1 MATIRLLRGRRHAMV
16 RWVADTRLAEKTTL
30 GELLTRYRD
39 QVSPTKRSAHTEKA
53 HINAMVR
60 RSIAY
65 RTLAKLTSAD
75 VATYRDERLKDV
87 APATVVRELNT
98 LSHAIE
104 TALREWG
111 L

>member
-1 MATIRLLRGRRHAMV
+1 
-16 RWVADTRLAEKTTL
+16 L

-53 HINAMVR
+53 RINAMLR
-60 RSIAY
+60 RQIVH
-65 RTLAKLTSAD
+65 RTLSKLTSAD
-75 VATYRDERLKDV
+75 VATYRDERLKDA

-104 TALREWG
+104 IALREWG
-111 L
+111 RAVQRSLLNLMEKMDLRPPSAAA